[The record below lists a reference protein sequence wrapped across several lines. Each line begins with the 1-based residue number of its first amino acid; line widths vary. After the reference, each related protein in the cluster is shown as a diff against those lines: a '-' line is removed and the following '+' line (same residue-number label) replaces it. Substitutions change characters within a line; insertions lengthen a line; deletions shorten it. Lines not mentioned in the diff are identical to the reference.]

1 MASQALGKLIYIKI
15 KNDNNNNNCINIW
28 KIYENINPFKI
39 YLHNPNNQQ
48 INL

>member
-15 KNDNNNNNCINIW
+15 KNNNNNCINIW
-28 KIYENINPFKI
+28 TIYKNVNPFKI
-39 YLHNPNNQQ
+39 YLHNPNDQQ